1 MLNPDEW
8 LRQAK
13 SLAIGSTKRIRH
25 GRESRCNM
33 VVGNKADRWYSY
45 CHACHEGGVVQ
56 KESVRLEQADN
67 KSLSA
72 MNSVSLPTD
81 LRPVSGIAMM
91 QAIQE
96 FLIEKH
102 MDIMYFGTSS
112 MWYSDTAR
120 RLIIATGNGRM
131 GRYLGKQS
139 GVAKW
144 LTYSAQTWTYAG
156 VLPNTGK
163 YIIVE
168 DTFSMFKVKFALEA
182 LSPTPYRVIA
192 SLGTSISREL
202 LLLLLDTAS
211 EVLVFYDGDTAGL
224 RGARVSSQRLNSLG
238 IRATYKTAPLHSD
251 PKDMTLADIATTVK
265 EAFDGITAA

>member
-1 MLNPDEW
+1 MLNPEEW

-56 KESVRLEQADN
+56 KESVKLEQVDA
-67 KSLSA
+67 KALASLNYVA
-72 MNSVSLPTD
+72 LPTD
-81 LRPVSGIAMM
+81 LRRVSGIAMM
-91 QAIQE
+91 QAMQE
-96 FLIEKH
+96 FLVEKH
-102 MDIMYFGTSS
+102 MDVMYFGTSS
-112 MWYSDTAR
+112 LWYSDMAR
-120 RLIIATGNGRM
+120 RLVIATGNGRM

-139 GVAKW
+139 TVAKW
-144 LTYSAQTWTYAG
+144 ITYDAQTWTYAG

-163 YIIVE
+163 YVIVE

-182 LSPTPYRVIA
+182 LSPTPYRVIT

-202 LLLLLDTAS
+202 LLFLLETAS
-211 EVLVFYDGDTAGL
+211 EVLVFYDGDVAGL
-224 RGARVSSQRLNSLG
+224 RGGHAASQRLNSLG
-238 IRATYKTAPLHSD
+238 LRADCKTAPMHSD